1 MKIIFYRLIMC
12 ISVFPLLQKNDKPY
26 TFNKK
31 TWGELTLFSKFER
44 LTAWRYMRAKRKE
57 GFISVITGFA
67 FTGIALGVATLI
79 IVMSVMNGFKAEL
92 LNRILGIN
100 GHISIVS
107 SAGYPFNNYKK
118 AVSDLQSFDGVEL
131 AVPMIEKQLLV
142 SSPQAAEGAMVR
154 GITKEDILKKKVM
167 RDGFAQMDI
176 DYYKGD
182 VVVLGDKL
190 AHKLGVFVDD
200 EVTLISPNG
209 KITAFGSVPR
219 MKSYRVIG
227 TFSMGMYEYDANYI
241 FMPLEAAQKY
251 FGLKDSVSVIDVTLK
266 DDNKLAPMRSL
277 IEKSVSLD
285 AYVYDWKQT
294 NSAFFNAI
302 DVERNVM
309 FLILTL
315 IILVAAFNIITGLIM
330 LVKDKSR
337 DVAVLRTMGATKG
350 MIMRIFFMDG
360 AFIGIVGT
368 SMGVFLGLLF
378 CKNIENIRQWLQN
391 ISGRDLFSAEIYFLS
406 QLPAKV
412 DMSEVSVVVIVTLVL
427 SFLATLYPA
436 YRASKFDP
444 AEALRYE

>member
-1 MKIIFYRLIMC
+1 M
-12 ISVFPLLQKNDKPY
+12 
-26 TFNKK
+26 
-31 TWGELTLFSKFER
+31 FSKFER
-44 LTAWRYMRAKRKE
+44 ITSWRYLRAKRKE

-79 IVMSVMNGFKAEL
+79 IVMSVMNGFKDEL

-107 SAGYPFNNYKK
+107 SAGFPFNNYKK
-118 AVSDLQSFDGVEL
+118 AIEDLQSIEGIEMAL
-131 AVPMIEKQLLV
+131 PLIEKQLLV
-142 SSPQAAEGAMVR
+142 SSSRGAEGAMVR
-154 GITKEDILKKKVM
+154 GINSEDILRKKVM
-167 RDGFAQMDI
+167 RDGFARVDATEFE
-176 DYYKGD
+176 GD
-182 VVVLGDKL
+182 VVVLGYKL
-190 AHKLGVFVDD
+190 AHKLGVHIND

-219 MKSYRVIG
+219 IKSYRVIG
-227 TFSMGMYEYDANYI
+227 TFNMGMFEYDANYV
-241 FMPLEAAQKY
+241 FMPLESAQKY
-251 FGLKDSVSVIDVTLK
+251 FGLKDAVSVIDVTLK
-266 DDNKLAPMRSL
+266 DENKLPQMRSML
-277 IEKSVSLD
+277 QRSVSLD

-337 DVAVLRTMGATKG
+337 DIAVLRTMGATRG
-350 MIMRIFFMDG
+350 MIMRIFVMDG
-360 AFIGIVGT
+360 AFIGVVGT
-368 SMGVFLGLLF
+368 AIGVFLGLLF
-378 CKNIENIRQWLQN
+378 CYNIESIRQLLQRL
-391 ISGRDLFSAEIYFLS
+391 SGRELFSSEIYFLS

-412 DMSEVSVVVIVTLVL
+412 NNTEVLLVIVITLIL
-427 SFLATLYPA
+427 SFLATIYPA
-436 YRASKFDP
+436 YRASKYNP

>member
-1 MKIIFYRLIMC
+1 MFA
-12 ISVFPLLQKNDKPY
+12 
-26 TFNKK
+26 
-31 TWGELTLFSKFER
+31 KFER
-44 LTAWRYMRAKRKE
+44 MTAWRYLRAKRKE

-100 GHISIVS
+100 GHISIVA
-107 SAGYPFNNYKK
+107 SAGFPFNNYKQ
-118 AVSDLQSFDGVEL
+118 ATQDLENISGIKM
-131 AVPMIEKQLLV
+131 AMPIIEKQLLA
-142 SSPQAAEGAMVR
+142 SSGRSAEGAMVR
-154 GITKEDILKKKVM
+154 GIRKEDILKKKVM
-167 RDGFAQMDI
+167 RDGFAHMDI
-176 DYYKGD
+176 EEFTDD

-190 AHKLGVFVDD
+190 AKKLGVYIGD
-200 EVTLISPNG
+200 EITLISPNG
-209 KITAFGSVPR
+209 KITAFGTVPR
-219 MKSYRVIG
+219 MKNYQVVG
-227 TFSMGMYEYDANYI
+227 TFNMGMFEYDANYI

-251 FGLKDSVSVIDVTLK
+251 FGLKDAVSIIDVTLTEEK
-266 DDNKLAPMRSL
+266 DLPHMRSV

-285 AYVYDWKQT
+285 AYVYDWKQS

-337 DVAVLRTMGATKG
+337 DIAVLRTMGATKG
-350 MIMRIFFMDG
+350 MVMRVFFYDG
-360 AFIGIVGT
+360 AFIGFVGT
-368 SMGVFLGLLF
+368 AIGVALGLLF
-378 CKNIENIRQWLQN
+378 CDNIENIRQFLQA
-391 ISGRDLFSAEIYFLS
+391 ISGRDLFAAEIYFLS

-412 DMSEVSVVVIVTLVL
+412 ESDVVISVAGISLLL

-436 YRASKFDP
+436 YRAAKMDP
-444 AEALRYE
+444 VEALRYE

>member
-1 MKIIFYRLIMC
+1 M
-12 ISVFPLLQKNDKPY
+12 
-26 TFNKK
+26 
-31 TWGELTLFSKFER
+31 FSKFER
-44 LTAWRYMRAKRKE
+44 ITAWRYLRAKRKE

-107 SAGYPFNNYKK
+107 SAGFPFNNYKK
-118 AVSDLQSFDGVEL
+118 AVADLQSIDGIEMAIPL
-131 AVPMIEKQLLV
+131 IEKQLLV
-142 SSPQAAEGAMVR
+142 SSSRGAEGAMVR
-154 GITKEDILKKKVM
+154 GINSEDILKRKVM
-167 RDGFAQMDI
+167 RDGFARVDTA
-176 DYYKGD
+176 DFEGD

-190 AHKLGVFVDD
+190 AHKLGVHIND

-209 KITAFGSVPR
+209 KVTAFGTVPR
-219 MKSYRVIG
+219 IKSYRVIG
-227 TFSMGMYEYDANYI
+227 TFNLGMFEYDSNYI

-251 FGLKDSVSVIDVTLK
+251 FGLKDSVSVIDVSLV
-266 DDNKLAPMRSL
+266 DESKLPQMRSAL
-277 IEKSVSLD
+277 QRSVSLD

-294 NSAFFNAI
+294 NAAFFNAI

-337 DVAVLRTMGATKG
+337 DVAVLRTMGATRA
-350 MIMRIFFMDG
+350 MIMRIFVMDG
-360 AFIGIVGT
+360 AFIGVVGT
-368 SMGVFLGLLF
+368 AIGVAIGLLF
-378 CKNIENIRQWLQN
+378 CYNIEAIRQFLQHL
-391 ISGRDLFSAEIYFLS
+391 SGRELFSSEIYFLS

-412 DMSEVSVVVIVTLVL
+412 DNTEVMLVVIITLIL
-427 SFLATLYPA
+427 SFLATIYPA
-436 YRASKFDP
+436 YRASKYNP

>member
-1 MKIIFYRLIMC
+1 M
-12 ISVFPLLQKNDKPY
+12 
-26 TFNKK
+26 
-31 TWGELTLFSKFER
+31 FSKFER
-44 LTAWRYMRAKRKE
+44 ITAWRYLRAKRKE

-107 SAGYPFNNYKK
+107 SAGFPFNNYKK
-118 AVSDLQSFDGVEL
+118 AVADLQSIDGIEMAIPL
-131 AVPMIEKQLLV
+131 IEKQLLV
-142 SSPQAAEGAMVR
+142 SSSRGAEGAMVR
-154 GITKEDILKKKVM
+154 GINSEDILRKKVM
-167 RDGFAQMDI
+167 RDGFARVDAAEFE
-176 DYYKGD
+176 GD
-182 VVVLGDKL
+182 VVVLGYKL
-190 AHKLGVFVDD
+190 AHKLGVHIND

-219 MKSYRVIG
+219 IKSYRVIG
-227 TFSMGMYEYDANYI
+227 TFNMGMFEYDANYV
-241 FMPLEAAQKY
+241 FMPLETAQKY
-251 FGLKDSVSVIDVTLK
+251 FGLKDAVSVIDVSLK
-266 DDNKLAPMRSL
+266 DENKLPQMRAML
-277 IEKSVSLD
+277 QKSVSLD

-337 DVAVLRTMGATKG
+337 DVAVLRTMGATRG
-350 MIMRIFFMDG
+350 MIMRIFVMDG
-360 AFIGIVGT
+360 AFIGVVGT
-368 SMGVFLGLLF
+368 AIGVLLGLLF
-378 CKNIENIRQWLQN
+378 CYNIESIRQLLQRL
-391 ISGRDLFSAEIYFLS
+391 SGRELFSSEIYFLS

-412 DMSEVSVVVIVTLVL
+412 NNTEVLLVVIITLVL
-427 SFLATLYPA
+427 AFLATIYPA
-436 YRASKFDP
+436 YRASKYNP

>member
-1 MKIIFYRLIMC
+1 M
-12 ISVFPLLQKNDKPY
+12 
-26 TFNKK
+26 
-31 TWGELTLFSKFER
+31 FSKFER
-44 LTAWRYMRAKRKE
+44 LTSWRYLRAKRKE

-118 AVSDLQSFDGVEL
+118 AVSDLQSIEEIEMAIPL
-131 AVPMIEKQLLV
+131 IEKQLLV
-142 SSPQAAEGAMVR
+142 SSSRGAEGAMVR
-154 GITKEDILKKKVM
+154 GINGEDILKRKVM
-167 RDGFAQMDI
+167 RDGFARVDTA
-176 DYYKGD
+176 DFTGD

-190 AHKLGVFVDD
+190 AHKLGVHIDD

-219 MKSYRVIG
+219 IKSYRVIG
-227 TFSMGMYEYDANYI
+227 TFDMGMFEYDANYI

-251 FGLKDSVSVIDVTLK
+251 FGLKDAVSVIDVSLK
-266 DDNKLAPMRSL
+266 DENTLPKMRSML
-277 IEKSVSLD
+277 QRSVSLD

-294 NSAFFNAI
+294 NAAFFNAI

-337 DVAVLRTMGATKG
+337 DIAVLRTMGATRG
-350 MIMRIFFMDG
+350 MIMRIFVIDG
-360 AFIGIVGT
+360 AFIGVVGT
-368 SMGVFLGLLF
+368 SIGVALGLLF
-378 CKNIENIRQWLQN
+378 CHNIENIRQLLQSM
-391 ISGRDLFSAEIYFLS
+391 SGRELFSSEIYFLS

-412 DMSEVSVVVIVTLVL
+412 DNTEVLLVVLITLML
-427 SFLATLYPA
+427 SFLATIYPA
-436 YRASKFDP
+436 YRASKYNP

>member
-1 MKIIFYRLIMC
+1 M
-12 ISVFPLLQKNDKPY
+12 
-26 TFNKK
+26 
-31 TWGELTLFSKFER
+31 FSKFER
-44 LTAWRYMRAKRKE
+44 LTAWRYLRAKRKE

-100 GHISIVS
+100 GHISITS
-107 SAGYPFNNYKK
+107 SAGFPFNNYKK
-118 AVSDLQSFDGVEL
+118 AVSDLQSIDEIEL
-131 AVPMIEKQLLV
+131 ALPLIEKQLLI
-142 SSPQAAEGAMVR
+142 SSGKMAEGAMVR
-154 GITKEDILKKKVM
+154 GITAEDILKKKVM
-167 RDGFAQMDI
+167 RDGFSSI
-176 DYYKGD
+176 DMAEFNGD

-190 AHKLGVFVDD
+190 ARKLGVYIND
-200 EVTLISPNG
+200 EITLISPNG
-209 KITAFGSVPR
+209 KVTAFGTVPR
-219 MKSYRVIG
+219 IKAYRVIG
-227 TFSMGMYEYDANYI
+227 MFNMGMYEYDANYI
-241 FMPLEAAQKY
+241 FMPLEAAQNY
-251 FGLKDSVSVIDVTLK
+251 FGLKNAVSVIDVSLK
-266 DDNKLAPMRSL
+266 DEKDLVKTRAML
-277 IEKSVSLD
+277 EKSVSLD

-294 NSAFFNAI
+294 NAAFFNAI

-337 DVAVLRTMGATKG
+337 DVAVLRTMGATKA

-360 AFIGIVGT
+360 AFIGVVGT
-368 SMGVFLGLLF
+368 SFGVILGLLF
-378 CKNIENIRQWLQN
+378 CHNIENIRQLLQN
-391 ISGRDLFSAEIYFLS
+391 LSGRELFSSEIYFLS

-412 DMSEVSVVVIVTLVL
+412 DNMEVLLVVAITLFL

-436 YRASKFDP
+436 YRASKFNP

>member
-1 MKIIFYRLIMC
+1 M
-12 ISVFPLLQKNDKPY
+12 
-26 TFNKK
+26 
-31 TWGELTLFSKFER
+31 FSKFER
-44 LTAWRYMRAKRKE
+44 MTAWRYLRAKRKE

-100 GHISIVS
+100 GHISIVAT
-107 SAGYPFNNYKK
+107 AGFPFNNYKK
-118 AVSDLQSFDGVEL
+118 AVENLESIDGIEL
-131 AVPMIEKQLLV
+131 ALPIIEKQLLV
-142 SSPQAAEGAMVR
+142 SSPHSAEGAMVR
-154 GITKEDILKKKVM
+154 GIDATDILKQKVL
-167 RDGFAQMDI
+167 RGGFSKI
-176 DYYKGD
+176 DMETYAGD

-190 AHKLGVFVDD
+190 AKKLGVYTGD

-219 MKSYRVIG
+219 MKSYTIIG
-227 TFSMGMYEYDANYI
+227 TFNLGMFEYDANYI

-251 FGLKDSVSVIDVTLK
+251 FGLKNSATVIDVRLK
-266 DDNKLAPMRSL
+266 NDNDLPQIRQL

-285 AYVYDWKQT
+285 AYVYDWKQS

-309 FLILTL
+309 FLILML

-337 DVAVLRTMGATKG
+337 DVAVLRTMGATRG

-360 AFIGIVGT
+360 AFIGMVGT
-368 SMGVFLGLLF
+368 SIGVVLGLLF
-378 CKNIENIRQWLQN
+378 CDNIENIRRFLERL
-391 ISGRDLFSAEIYFLS
+391 SGRDLFSPEIYFLS

-412 DMSEVSVVVIVTLVL
+412 DATEVALVVILTLL
-427 SFLATLYPA
+427 LAFLATIYPA